1 MSSITQAK
9 RPRMAAA
16 DRRSAILE
24 AARLAFAAGGYHEV
38 SLGAVAERAGVSKA
52 LLYEHFD
59 SKRELYEAMLE
70 LHVRELIARIS
81 EAASAAEPG
90 EARMRAG
97 LEAFFAFVEERRGSW
112 RIMFRNIGDPGVAAS
127 LDRLR
132 DVVAAAIAALM
143 AEDAEAAFPGEPELQ
158 RIVEMHAQQLM
169 GAMQSLAD
177 WWDAHPDVPRSQV
190 MHAAMDSAWIGHERL
205 SGGERWSG

>member
-1 MSSITQAK
+1 
-9 RPRMAAA
+9 MAAA

-24 AARLAFAAGGYHEV
+24 AARLAFAEGAYHEV

-59 SKRELYEAMLE
+59 SKRDLYEAMLE

-97 LEAFFAFVEERRGSW
+97 LEAFFALVEERRGSW

-132 DVVAAAIAALM
+132 EGVAAAIAALM
-143 AEDAEAAFPGEPELQ
+143 TEDAEAAFPGEPELQ

-190 MHAAMDSAWIGHERL
+190 MRAAMDSAWIGHQRL
-205 SGGERWSG
+205 ITGERWSG